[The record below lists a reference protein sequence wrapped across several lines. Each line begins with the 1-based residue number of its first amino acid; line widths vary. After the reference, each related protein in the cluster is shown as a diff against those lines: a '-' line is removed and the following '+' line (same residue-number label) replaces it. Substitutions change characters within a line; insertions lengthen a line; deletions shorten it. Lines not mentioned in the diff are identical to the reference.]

1 MHKMI
6 GNYINKVIQMHSKS
20 IQTFHFYSLLLL
32 SVVMLS
38 ACNPVKDTANVAK
51 QLETVSEIYEVHDDG
66 RIYVFYDKNTYKE
79 FMQLG
84 ETSYRLTRIGTGPN
98 GETMVFGLSKK
109 DKKKGANTPAVKLY
123 ENKIKPAPG
132 FYAETIRHGRIY
144 VFSTFA
150 DMQTV
155 RQFGH
160 PNFFYTEIGS
170 GPKGETVVYVL
181 NKKTKKK
188 KPTDLITEFKKRNA

>member
-1 MHKMI
+1 M
-6 GNYINKVIQMHSKS
+6 NSKS
-20 IQTFHFYSLLLL
+20 IPAFQLFLILLL

-38 ACNPVKDTANVAK
+38 ACNPVKDETTIAGQA
-51 QLETVSEIYEVHDDG
+51 ETVSEIYEVHDDG
-66 RIYVFYDKNTYKE
+66 RIYAFYDKKTFKE
-79 FMQLG
+79 FMQVG
-84 ETSYRLTRIGTGPN
+84 ETAYRLTRIGTGPN
-98 GETMVFGLSKK
+98 GETMVFGLTKK
-109 DKKKGANTPAVKLY
+109 DKKKGVNTPAVKLY
-123 ENKIKPAPG
+123 ENKIKPAKD

-144 VFSTFA
+144 VFSAFE

-188 KPTDLITEFKKRNA
+188 KPTALIAEFKKRNA

>member
-1 MHKMI
+1 MSFKHVQLFLI
-6 GNYINKVIQMHSKS
+6 
-20 IQTFHFYSLLLL
+20 SLLSIAL
-32 SVVMLS
+32 MS
-38 ACNPVKDTANVAK
+38 ACSQVKEASAPVEKA
-51 QLETVSEIYEVHDDG
+51 ETVAEIYEVHDDG
-66 RIYVFYDKNTYKE
+66 RIYAFYDKKTFKE
-79 FMQLG
+79 FIQLG
-84 ETSYRLTRIGTGPN
+84 ETAYRLTRIGTGPN

-123 ENKIKPAPG
+123 ENKIKPAQG
-132 FYAETIRHGRIY
+132 FYAETMRHGRIY

-160 PNFFYTEIGS
+160 PNFFYTEIAS

-181 NKKTKKK
+181 NKKTKKE
-188 KPTDLITEFKKRNA
+188 KPTALIAEFKKRNA

>member
-1 MHKMI
+1 M
-6 GNYINKVIQMHSKS
+6 NSKS
-20 IQTFHFYSLLLL
+20 IQIFRFYTILLF

-38 ACNPVKDTANVAK
+38 ACNPIKNTAAVPIQVK
-51 QLETVSEIYEVHDDG
+51 TVSEIYEVHDDG
-66 RIYVFYDKNTYKE
+66 RIYVFYDKKTFEE
-79 FMQLG
+79 FMQVG
-84 ETSYRLTRIGTGPN
+84 ETAYRLTQIGTGPN
-98 GETMVFGLSKK
+98 GETMVFGLTKK
-109 DKKKGANTPAVKLY
+109 DKKKGINTPAVKLY
-123 ENKIKPAPG
+123 GNKVKPAKD
-132 FYAETIRHGRIY
+132 FYAQTIRHGRIY
-144 VFSTFA
+144 VFNAFA

-188 KPTDLITEFKKRNA
+188 KPTALIAEFKKRNV

>member
-1 MHKMI
+1 M
-6 GNYINKVIQMHSKS
+6 NSKS
-20 IQTFHFYSLLLL
+20 VPVFQFFSILLLA
-32 SVVMLS
+32 VVMLS
-38 ACNPVKDTANVAK
+38 ACNPVRDTAAVSEPV
-51 QLETVSEIYEVHDDG
+51 ETVSEIYEVHEDG
-66 RIYVFYDKNTYKE
+66 RIYAFYDKETFKQ
-79 FMQLG
+79 FMQVG
-84 ETSYRLTRIGTGPN
+84 ETAYRLTRIGTGPN
-98 GETMVFGLSKK
+98 GETMVFGLTKK
-109 DKKKGANTPAVKLY
+109 DKKKGVNTPAVKLY
-123 ENKIKPAPG
+123 ENKIKPSKD

-188 KPTDLITEFKKRNA
+188 KPTALIAEFKQRNP